1 MVSNYF
7 TMIPTEEY
15 DKLTEWR
22 DMLLCL
28 EAAGV
33 SSWEGYDAAVGEVV
47 EPVELDCPFGNP
59 IRNAISNAVD
69 KVCWFLIRIQL

>member
-1 MVSNYF
+1 
-7 TMIPTEEY
+7 MITVEEHN
-15 DKLTEWR
+15 KLEAWR

-47 EPVELDCPFGNP
+47 EPEPVPVVNP
-59 IRNAISNAVD
+59 IRDAINKAVD
-69 KVCWFLIRIQL
+69 KVLWFFIRIQL

>member
-1 MVSNYF
+1 MCEDLI
-7 TMIPTEEY
+7 TMTVEEY
-15 DKLTEWR
+15 RNFVAWR

-47 EPVELDCPFGNP
+47 EPEPVPPVNP
-59 IRNAISNAVD
+59 IRDAINKAAD
-69 KVCWFLIRIQL
+69 KLWWFFIRIQL